1 MKKQL
6 SFSQYRAI
14 DLSLTALMLIVF
26 EFIVVK
32 AATAWFPFQPFT
44 VSVVAAVT
52 AIAMMRW
59 GAWSAIHAVLGGAVF
74 CFCSGAEPKHYLIY
88 CVGNL
93 LSMLSLLLIRFIGS
107 EKIRTSAVNSM
118 ILAFTVQAL
127 MLIGR
132 AGMALATGH
141 TFGNAL
147 GFITTDALSIIFTM
161 VIIWIVRNLDG
172 MFENQKSYLLR
183 VQKEM
188 EREKERGE
196 NLE

>member
-1 MKKQL
+1 MNRQL
-6 SFSQYRAI
+6 SYSQYRAI
-14 DLSLTALMLIVF
+14 DLSLMAVMLLVF

-32 AATAWFPFQPFT
+32 AATSWFPQQPFT
-44 VSVVAAVT
+44 VSVVASVT

-59 GAWSAIHAVLGGAVF
+59 GPFAAIHAVWGGVVF

-88 CVGNL
+88 CLGNL
-93 LSMLSLLLIRFIGS
+93 LAMLALLLIRFIGS
-107 EKIRTSAVNSM
+107 EKIRTDVFFS
-118 ILAFTVQAL
+118 LLYAFSVQSL
-127 MLIGR
+127 MLVGR
-132 AGMALATGH
+132 AAVAMAMGH
-141 TFGNAL
+141 TFGNGL

-183 VQKEM
+183 LQK

-196 NLE
+196 DLE